1 MTGSVTISLK
11 EFDKLRDSS
20 FHAEQRK
27 ERVLLA
33 TKELEVFLSFVCTR
47 QNIDVLVE
55 EFNRQSKTSTII
67 LENGRAKIV
76 FNNEE

>member
-20 FHAEQRK
+20 LHAEQRK

-76 FNNEE
+76 FNDEE